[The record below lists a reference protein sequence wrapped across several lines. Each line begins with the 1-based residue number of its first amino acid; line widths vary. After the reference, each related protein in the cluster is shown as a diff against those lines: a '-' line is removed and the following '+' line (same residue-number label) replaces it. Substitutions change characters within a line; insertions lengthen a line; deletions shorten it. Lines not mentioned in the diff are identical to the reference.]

1 MATLKSPLK
10 VSDEMLAAMNV
21 TRDFLAKRN
30 IDKQALDA
38 QAPSPGSKAP
48 NFSANL
54 LDENGAPS
62 GEVAELHALLEKP
75 VGLLFGSYTC
85 PIFRGQL
92 QRYEEIHQALKGR
105 VNFLCVYILEAHPE
119 DGWRVPHNWERD
131 ICFPTPSSLNERAKI
146 AHLCRAEHGLT
157 IPMAMDTMDNALMTC
172 YAGSP
177 ERLYAIAANA
187 TITHRSSI
195 GPYDMDD
202 VEAWFE
208 ALTAAA
214 L

>member
-21 TRDFLAKRN
+21 TREFLANRN

-38 QAPSPGSKAP
+38 QAPSCGSKAP
-48 NFSANL
+48 NFRANL
-54 LDENGAPS
+54 LDESGAPS
-62 GEVAELHALLEKP
+62 EEVVELYGLLDKP

-85 PIFRGQL
+85 PIFRDQL
-92 QRYEEIHQALKGR
+92 QRYEEIHQALKDR

-119 DGWRVPHNWERD
+119 DGWRVPHNWEKD
-131 ICFPTPSSLNERAKI
+131 IRFPTPGSLTERAKI
-146 AHLCRAEHGLT
+146 AYLCRTEQGLS
-157 IPMAMDTMDNALMTC
+157 IPMAMDTMDNELMTR

-177 ERLYAIAANA
+177 ERLYAIAADG

-202 VEAWFE
+202 VENWAE
-208 ALTAAA
+208 ALQMLAN
-214 L
+214 